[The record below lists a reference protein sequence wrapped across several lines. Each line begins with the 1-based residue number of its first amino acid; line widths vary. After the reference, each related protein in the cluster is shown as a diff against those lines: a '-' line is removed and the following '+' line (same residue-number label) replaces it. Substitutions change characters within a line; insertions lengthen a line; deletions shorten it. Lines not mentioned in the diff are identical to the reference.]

1 MSAHTQQPVRISAL
15 VPFKEAVRR
24 AVIAKYPD
32 VQGVIID
39 DKIRAEAASVVS
51 YGLRHFGD
59 PKPTIKILTD
69 VRAKEYTNCG
79 AEPDTVEMSM
89 CKKRDSCLGVGF
101 RFCLLQGVQLDDN
114 DKVGP
119 SIFNSLGKNADT
131 LLMFKEDDHIS
142 EKAVVS
148 PGVKMVNTVKTNLV
162 RYEGE
167 ASIYVQ
173 APADFSIKLQY
184 LGTYCCPCNFCR
196 NVYPGT
202 VTMEELFTGQPDFI
216 RYGERVFYTAKYH
229 YSYFG
234 EQFEVNKTEQKL
246 DLM

>member
-1 MSAHTQQPVRISAL
+1 MSVYTQQPVSGSVI
-15 VPFKEAVRR
+15 VPFKEAVRS
-24 AVIAKYPD
+24 AVIAKYPNMH
-32 VQGVIID
+32 GLIID
-39 DKIRAEAASVVS
+39 DKTMAEAVSVVS
-51 YGLRHFGD
+51 YSLRHFGD

-101 RFCLLQGVQLDDN
+101 RFCLLQGVQLDD
-114 DKVGP
+114 DDRIGP
-119 SIFNSLGKNADT
+119 SIFNSLGKNADM

-148 PGVKMVNTVKTNLV
+148 PGVKMLNTVKTNLV

-167 ASIYVQ
+167 ASIDVQ
-173 APADFSIKLQY
+173 APADFSIKLKY
-184 LGTYCCPCNFCR
+184 YGTYCCGVLR
-196 NVYPGT
+196 KWYDGT
-202 VTMEELFTGQPDFI
+202 VTMEEVFTGQPDF
-216 RYGERVFYTAKYH
+216 RRNGGSVFYTAKYQ

-246 DLM
+246 DLMC

>member
-1 MSAHTQQPVRISAL
+1 MSAHIQQPVSGSAT

-32 VQGVIID
+32 VHEVIID
-39 DKIRAEAASVVS
+39 DKTRAEAASVVS
-51 YGLRHFGD
+51 YSLWHFGD

-101 RFCLLQGVQLDDN
+101 RFCLLQGVQLNDDYR
-114 DKVGP
+114 VGP
-119 SIFNSLGKNADT
+119 SIFNSLSDNVGT
-131 LLMFKEDDHIS
+131 LLTFKEDDHIS

-167 ASIYVQ
+167 ATIDVQ
-173 APADFSIKLQY
+173 APADFYINLKY
-184 LGTYCCPCNFCR
+184 YGTYCCFCR
-196 NVYPGT
+196 NVFKGA
-202 VTMEELFTGQPDFI
+202 VTMEQLFTGQPNFR
-216 RYGERVFYTAKYH
+216 RYGGSVFYTAKYH